1 MKPAE
6 KATLITIIILMYT
19 IIIINLVM
27 LAMTA

>member
-19 IIIINLVM
+19 IIITNLVM